1 MTDLDMPPAL
11 RQALAHHQAGEHEQA
26 EQGYL
31 GVIEE
36 QPDNLDA
43 LHLLSV
49 LRLQEGRPED
59 ALIYIER
66 VIHIAP
72 DAAEAFG
79 NKGTALQAMERYGE
93 AAFAFRTAIKHDP
106 QAAHHH
112 YNLGNTLRASEDKP
126 SAVLAYRDALKCAP
140 DLVQAH
146 SNLATTLSELGLFDE
161 AITHCQTALKL
172 DPKFADAHYNLGNAH
187 RESGR
192 FDAALLSYEKAI
204 EHNPAHADAFCNK
217 GLTEMLPPGLDTAIH
232 TLGQAIAVDPDQ
244 DMARFYHAVATEM
257 IGSDAQS
264 LFEKLPGD
272 DQTVDAW
279 LDSWTYVKSHSMLDT
294 EIIHDPFALLEHT
307 LSKATLEGLALEFGV
322 RHGLSIRHI
331 AQHCSQAIHG
341 FDSFRGLPSAWGGEP
356 EGVYTTEGALPAVP
370 ENVTLHE
377 GLFEDTLG
385 TFLGSH
391 PGDVR
396 FCNIDCDIYASTVTV
411 LDALAPRIKPG
422 TVLVFDEYLINPTW
436 RDDEFKAFGEAVA
449 KYGWQY
455 HYIAF
460 GIVTKQAAIIIDKI

>member
-1 MTDLDMPPAL
+1 M
-11 RQALAHHQAGEHEQA
+11 
-26 EQGYL
+26 
-31 GVIEE
+31 
-36 QPDNLDA
+36 
-43 LHLLSV
+43 

-112 YNLGNTLRASEDKP
+112 YNLGNTLRASDDKP

-161 AITHCQTALKL
+161 AITHCQTALEL

-192 FDAALLSYEKAI
+192 FDEALLSYEKAI
-204 EHNPAHADAFCNK
+204 EHNPAHADALCNK
-217 GLTEMLPPGLDTAIH
+217 GLTEMLPPGLDSAIH
-232 TLGQAIAVDPDQ
+232 ALSQAIAVDPDQ

-272 DQTVDAW
+272 DQTTDAW

-294 EIIHDPFALLEHT
+294 EIIHDPFALLEHA
-307 LSKATLEGLALEFGV
+307 LSKALLEGTGTRIWRSSWFV
-322 RHGLSIRHI
+322 DTSY
-331 AQHCSQAIHG
+331 C
-341 FDSFRGLPSAWGGEP
+341 P
-356 EGVYTTEGALPAVP
+356 
-370 ENVTLHE
+370 TLQ
-377 GLFEDTLG
+377 
-385 TFLGSH
+385 
-391 PGDVR
+391 PGNPWVR
-396 FCNIDCDIYASTVTV
+396 FVSWITV
-411 LDALAPRIKPG
+411 RM
-422 TVLVFDEYLINPTW
+422 
-436 RDDEFKAFGEAVA
+436 
-449 KYGWQY
+449 GW
-455 HYIAF
+455 
-460 GIVTKQAAIIIDKI
+460 

>member
-112 YNLGNTLRASEDKP
+112 YNLGNTLRASDDKP

-161 AITHCQTALKL
+161 AITHCQTALEL

-192 FDAALLSYEKAI
+192 FDEALLSYEKAI
-204 EHNPAHADAFCNK
+204 EHNPAHADALCNK
-217 GLTEMLPPGLDTAIH
+217 GLTEML
-232 TLGQAIAVDPDQ
+232 QAVTDHEAREQ
-244 DMARFYHAVATEM
+244 DWQRLTE
-257 IGSDAQS
+257 DFQ
-264 LFEKLPGD
+264 
-272 DQTVDAW
+272 
-279 LDSWTYVKSHSMLDT
+279 
-294 EIIHDPFALLEHT
+294 
-307 LSKATLEGLALEFGV
+307 
-322 RHGLSIRHI
+322 
-331 AQHCSQAIHG
+331 
-341 FDSFRGLPSAWGGEP
+341 
-356 EGVYTTEGALPAVP
+356 EGVNSVAERRAGM
-370 ENVTLHE
+370 
-377 GLFEDTLG
+377 
-385 TFLGSH
+385 
-391 PGDVR
+391 
-396 FCNIDCDIYASTVTV
+396 
-411 LDALAPRIKPG
+411 
-422 TVLVFDEYLINPTW
+422 
-436 RDDEFKAFGEAVA
+436 FKG
-449 KYGWQY
+449 K
-455 HYIAF
+455 
-460 GIVTKQAAIIIDKI
+460 